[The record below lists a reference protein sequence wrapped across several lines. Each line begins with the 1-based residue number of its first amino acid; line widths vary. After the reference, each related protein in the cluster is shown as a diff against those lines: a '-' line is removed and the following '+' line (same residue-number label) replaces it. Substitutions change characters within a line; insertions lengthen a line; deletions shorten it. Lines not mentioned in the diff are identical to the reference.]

1 MVDLVKW
8 CLLISYFYGRF
19 TGIINFEIDIK
30 TGRTRITSRATI
42 CAACSQ
48 LTMFGLLAYNSLYSQ
63 AMTSMWSNANY
74 THTYVFLVIAT
85 FRLICV
91 FMALVSRWCQR
102 RHFVRLFNS
111 FRRLY
116 QSNPDIIKYCRRG
129 ILSKCIC
136 ATISETL
143 QVVVALIMMRNQLTL
158 ATALGIWAV
167 LSMTAIINVIITQ
180 YFIAMAHIRGR
191 YILLNQE
198 LRSLMTEARSLVPDR
213 SGVYVTRCC
222 SLADRLERIALAQSD
237 LQALTERL
245 SRTYQ
250 LQVLCLVITYY
261 LNLVGNVY
269 LVYSLIKYKSL
280 TADWPKAIL
289 VLGSVYLAFYYLDC
303 WLNSYNV
310 FYLLDAHNEMVKLL
324 GLRTLLQPGLD
335 RRLEA
340 VFDNFLLNLSR
351 NPFRLRFF
359 GLFEVNRNN
368 SAMVGNSLLTH
379 SLLLIQ
385 YDIQHFKASR
395 N

>member
-8 CLLISYFYGRF
+8 CLLSAYYYGRF
-19 TGIINFEIDIK
+19 TGVLNFEVDIK
-30 TGRTRITSRATI
+30 TGRTRVTRRATI

-48 LTMFGLLAYNSLYSQ
+48 LAMFGLLAFHLLNTQ
-63 AMTSMWSNANY
+63 AMTSVWFNANS
-74 THTYVFLVIAT
+74 THGYVFLVIAI

-91 FMALVSRWCQR
+91 FLALVSRWSQR

-129 ILSKCIC
+129 ILSKFVC
-136 ATISETL
+136 ASISESM
-143 QVVVALIMMRNQLTL
+143 QMVVALTMMRNQLTIR
-158 ATALGIWAV
+158 TSVGIWAV

-198 LRSLMTEARSLVPDR
+198 LRSLMAETQSLVPDR
-213 SGVYVTRCC
+213 SGVYATRCC
-222 SLADRLERIALAQSD
+222 CLADRLERIARAQSD

-261 LNLVGNVY
+261 LNLVGNIYMVF
-269 LVYSLIKYKSL
+269 SLIKYRYL
-280 TADWPKAIL
+280 TEDWPKAIIVCGL
-289 VLGSVYLAFYYLDC
+289 VYMIFYYLDC
-303 WLNSYNV
+303 WINSFNV

-324 GLRTLLQPGLD
+324 SLRTLTQPGLD

-340 VFDNFLLNLSR
+340 VFDNFLLNLAR
-351 NPFRLRFF
+351 KPFTLRFY
-359 GLFEVNRNN
+359 GLFEINRNS
-368 SAMVGNSLLTH
+368 SAIVGNSMLMH

-385 YDIQHFKASR
+385 YDIQNS
-395 N
+395 